1 MAWRRKESHHTCPA
15 LTEDGIKEG
24 RGGGQTEIESRH
36 GGRDNEGEQE
46 RVNEGMAERKI
57 DG

>member
-15 LTEDGIKEG
+15 LTEDGI
-24 RGGGQTEIESRH
+24 RVGGGQTEIESGH

>member
-1 MAWRRKESHHTCPA
+1 MGTGKGGWES
-15 LTEDGIKEG
+15 
-24 RGGGQTEIESRH
+24 GGQRTEIESGH

-46 RVNEGMAERKI
+46 RVNGMADRKI